1 MPRCRSLASEV
12 ELLEAALAG
21 AVARLTRRCDRSGPQ
36 DARWLSVGFDVVE
49 VEEVALSLAS
59 QPERYPRR
67 VFTDAELR
75 GSRSPCGALDPF
87 ALAQRFAAKEATL
100 KAFRVL
106 DECIPWHSISVR
118 CDNLGKPSLE
128 LTGAAAALAGLRG
141 IDELDVDL
149 IQVGGFAASVVV
161 ASATSRAC

>member
-12 ELLEAALAG
+12 ERLQAALAG
-21 AVARLTRRCDRSGPQ
+21 ALAGLAGRDQTPQSCRGP
-36 DARWLSVGFDVVE
+36 LSVGLDVLE
-49 VEEVALSLAS
+49 VGEVALSLAA
-59 QPERYPRR
+59 QPERYARR
-67 VFTDAELR
+67 VYTDAELCEC
-75 GSRSPCGALDPF
+75 RSSCGTLDPF

-128 LTGAAAALAGLRG
+128 LTGAAAALADLRG
-141 IDELDVDL
+141 FGELEVSL
-149 IQVGGFAASVVV
+149 IRVGGLAASVVV
-161 ASATSRAC
+161 ARSQTC